1 MTGKSLAKK
10 RAGIRREYRSVLKNM
25 NGEELSSTW
34 YGFWNKDEEKMKQA
48 EVAAANLTNEQLIK

>member
-1 MTGKSLAKK
+1 M
-10 RAGIRREYRSVLKNM
+10 RREYRSVLKNM